1 MYLEKL
7 RLDGRTA
14 FVTGGAQGIGYCC
27 AHALGE
33 AGAQVS
39 IADRDELALA
49 HAVEALSADGI
60 TCRSVVL
67 DVTSSEAVDAAAAD
81 MLARDGRIDILVNAA
96 GIVAPTPAG
105 HTSEADYDRLMDI
118 NLKGTFF
125 CIDAVVPYM
134 EAQGAGNIINI
145 SSIGGILGS
154 SQHAVYGASKAGV
167 IGLTRALACEL
178 APRGIRVNAI
188 APGPTATPGNE
199 ALRTRPEF
207 GEQRDA
213 LAARTKS
220 SRTFSDPDDMAR
232 AALFLAA
239 DDGCAMH
246 GSVMVV
252 DEGFTAGI

>member
-1 MYLEKL
+1 MKL
-7 RLDGRTA
+7 ADKVAL
-14 FVTGGAQGIGYCC
+14 VTGGSAGIGE
-27 AHALGE
+27 AIALRFASEGARVGVVASADMGKAERVVKKIEGASGLARAFVADVARVAQIE
-33 AGAQVS
+33 A
-39 IADRDELALA
+39 L
-49 HAVEALSADGI
+49 VEAVFQAF
-60 TCRSVVL
+60 
-67 DVTSSEAVDAAAAD
+67 
-81 MLARDGRIDILVNAA
+81 GRIDILVNAA
-96 GIVAPTPAG
+96 GIIDATPAG
-105 HTSEADYDRLMDI
+105 NTSEADYDRIMDI

-125 CIDAVVPYM
+125 CINAVVPHM
-134 EAQGAGNIINI
+134 EAQGAGKIINI

-178 APRGIRVNAI
+178 APRGIHVNAI

-207 GEQRDA
+207 RESLES

-220 SRTFSDPDDMAR
+220 RRTFSDPDDMAG

-239 DDGCAMH
+239 DDGRAMH
-246 GSVMVV
+246 GSVMVL

>member
-1 MYLEKL
+1 MKL
-7 RLDGRTA
+7 ADRIAL
-14 FVTGGAQGIGYCC
+14 VTGGSAGIGE
-27 AHALGE
+27 AVALRFSSEGARVGVVASAAIGKAERVVNKIAAAGGIARPFVADVARVAQIE
-33 AGAQVS
+33 A
-39 IADRDELALA
+39 L
-49 HAVEALSADGI
+49 VEAVIHSF
-60 TCRSVVL
+60 
-67 DVTSSEAVDAAAAD
+67 
-81 MLARDGRIDILVNAA
+81 GRIDILVNAA
-96 GIVAPTPAG
+96 GIVAATPAG
-105 HTSEADYDRLMDI
+105 NTSEADYDRLMDI

>member
-1 MYLEKL
+1 MRAIQKL
-7 RLDGRTA
+7 NRLPAAAGGIARP
-14 FVTGGAQGIGYCC
+14 FVADVARVAQIE
-27 AHALGE
+27 AL
-33 AGAQVS
+33 
-39 IADRDELALA
+39 
-49 HAVEALSADGI
+49 VEAVI
-60 TCRSVVL
+60 RSF
-67 DVTSSEAVDAAAAD
+67 
-81 MLARDGRIDILVNAA
+81 GRIDILVNAA

-105 HTSEADYDRLMDI
+105 NTSEADYDRLMDI

-178 APRGIRVNAI
+178 APCGIRVNAI

-207 GEQRDA
+207 GEHRDA